1 LKDQPTATL
10 SGDDSRTLIFHR
22 SVPLPCPYVEGR
34 FERRIVAE
42 LTHEQVASGLFDDL
56 TEAGFRRSHN
66 MIYRPACPTCSA
78 CVPVRILVD
87 RFAPRRTLKRIWRAN
102 EAVSVAVVPALAT
115 PEQYA
120 LFHRYQRLRHAGGDM
135 ALMSFADYRALVEE
149 SAADTRLIELR
160 QPDGTLIGCCLFDS
174 TINGLSAVYSFYAAE
189 QEKRGLG
196 SLIVMWLIEAARSQG
211 RPYVFLGYWIEE
223 CRKMAYKVRFMPME
237 ALGPDGWR
245 ELAWNAAE
253 PAEDAAD

>member
-1 LKDQPTATL
+1 LKDQPTATF
-10 SGDDSRTLIFHR
+10 SGDVSRTLIFHR

-42 LTHEQVASGLFDDL
+42 LSPQQVRSGLFDDL
-56 TEAGFRRSHN
+56 TAAGFRRSHN

-87 RFAPRRTLKRIWRAN
+87 QFTPRRTLKRIWRAN
-102 EAVSVAVVPALAT
+102 ATVEVAVVPAHAT
-115 PEQYA
+115 VEQYA
-120 LFHRYQRLRHAGGDM
+120 LFHRYQVLRHAGGDM
-135 ALMSFADYRALVEE
+135 ALMTFTDYKSLIED
-149 SAADTRLIELR
+149 SAADTKLIELR
-160 QPDGTLIGCCLFDS
+160 DPDGTLIGCCLFDS
-174 TINGLSAVYSFYAAE
+174 TSDGLSAVYSFYSAE

-196 SLIVMWLIEAARSQG
+196 SMIVMWLIEAARSQG
-211 RPYVFLGYWIEE
+211 RPYVYLGYWIEE

-245 ELAWNAAE
+245 ALAFDTATVVS
-253 PAEDAAD
+253 DAAD